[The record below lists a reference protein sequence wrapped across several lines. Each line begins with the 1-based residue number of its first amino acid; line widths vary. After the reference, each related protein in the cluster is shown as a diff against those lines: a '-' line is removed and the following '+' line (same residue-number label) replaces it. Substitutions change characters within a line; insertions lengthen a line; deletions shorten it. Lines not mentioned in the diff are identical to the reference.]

1 MHYPNGDVCHYRGM
15 RFFATEYSGEFA
27 HSMET
32 ALGSGPD

>member
-1 MHYPNGDVCHYRGM
+1 MHYPNGDVCHYRDM
-15 RFFATEYSGEFA
+15 RIFATEFSGEFA